1 MPCLFIHKMHE
12 HNGFM
17 FEDQAGYH
25 GEDRCKNV
33 RRREKKLNCV
43 KSPPSTYSPFPELY
57 MIQHFLKQI
66 IVTPLKN

>member
-1 MPCLFIHKMHE
+1 MHE

-43 KSPPSTYSPFPELY
+43 KSPPSTYSPIPEKY
-57 MIQHFLKQI
+57 FHS
-66 IVTPLKN
+66 IVHDKTFFTTNFCDSVKIL